1 MFKSKALNT
10 IIFTMAGLI
19 VISVSLYFYVNHT
32 VHAKSAPPTVSEI
45 VKNLSV
51 STDEITTNL
60 SGNKFIKIS
69 FLMQVSNKDAKDE
82 LTKRQFQV
90 NNAILYLLS
99 DKTEQDLQ
107 GRNGMSKLETDLKNK
122 LNSLMKS
129 GKVVHVYT
137 TEKIIQ

>member
-1 MFKSKALNT
+1 MFKSKALNVT
-10 IIFTMAGLI
+10 MFTMIGLI
-19 VISVSLYFYVNHT
+19 VISVGLYFYVSHAAQ
-32 VHAKSAPPTVSEI
+32 AKSEPPTVSEI

-60 SGNKFIKIS
+60 RGNKFIKIS
-69 FLMQVSNKDAKDE
+69 FLMQVSNKAAKDE

-99 DKTEQDLQ
+99 DKTEQELQ
-107 GRNGMSKLETDLKNK
+107 GKNGMNNMETDLKNK
-122 LNSLMKS
+122 LNGLMKS

>member
-1 MFKSKALNT
+1 MFKSKTLNT
-10 IIFTMAGLI
+10 VIITMAVLT
-19 VISVSLYFYVNHT
+19 VISASLYFYLNHKAQ
-32 VHAKSAPPTVSEI
+32 AKSSPPTVSEI
-45 VKNLSV
+45 VKHLSV

-60 SGNKFIKIS
+60 SDNKFIKVS

-99 DKTEQDLQ
+99 NKTEKDLQ
-107 GRNGMSKLETDLKNK
+107 GQKGIKDLETALKDK
-122 LNSLMKS
+122 LNGLMKS
-129 GKVVHVYT
+129 GKVTHVYT